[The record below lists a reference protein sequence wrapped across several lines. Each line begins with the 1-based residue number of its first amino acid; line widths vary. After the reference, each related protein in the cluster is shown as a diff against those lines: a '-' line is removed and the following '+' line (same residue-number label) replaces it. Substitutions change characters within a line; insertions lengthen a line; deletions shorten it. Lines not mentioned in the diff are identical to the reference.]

1 MWVDSKT
8 AADVLGVK
16 YDALVKSVKR
26 AEKQGKKFCTI
37 KPNILSFIYVEGI
50 GRGGKVLQIWLDE
63 IPANFDLGKKT
74 YKGIMGEN
82 LEPEI
87 WSKKEIKGDSS
98 ESFSDTRT
106 NRTFEKQ
113 GLQGGSLCRA
123 RQGEYKS
130 SKDWQEDTTKET
142 SPQPK
147 GHKGSINDE
156 KYNWDEQRRASGDF
170 CSHERDE
177 YSRAWGDSK
186 STNIAKC
193 DKTSYET
200 QEESLD
206 KSSQNRTIADRES
219 VIGADIRENRAN
231 KANLVIDKWGKSD
244 GKNSISG
251 NFCNIH
257 NMGGFAV
264 DIDNSGVC
272 VGVTSDNRREIS
284 KDINDKENKANLE
297 EIRNPHISS
306 GKYNNADDSV
316 DEFQSYAIE
325 HSLAELFNDMNINDD
340 KKADAYLKAKVVK
353 LWLKAK
359 DKKVKIDAFLS
370 YININKM
377 YDKKVSKGQ
386 VYDWA
391 RRYANGG
398 IKGLVDERGGNR
410 PLLVELLGYKEKVD
424 EIILSSQG
432 KINSYNVYNRLHH
445 YFVSLGLLSHD
456 EFIGKQKCIV
466 AYDSI
471 NRYVNK
477 WKKENPTTVLYIEK
491 GYDGAVNSKLAGV
504 GKADWRADFANEYVE
519 IDATTLDL
527 FAKKINLDLANEIW
541 KMNKEAFRDFDECKA
556 RVEENQKRY
565 TVVGLIDVH
574 SGVCSY
580 VIGKSENIYTV
591 KRCLAKYIAKF
602 GKPLRVV
609 GDNGKAFKSNEMA
622 GTFESLDIEYLAV
635 RAYSGWLKPYIE
647 RSWRSFQDNFS
658 QNLAGFIG
666 HSVVERQAIEFG
678 FSKMERRLKKGEQ
691 TNLKRMLLIND
702 LEKLMD
708 DYIDEFMNRR
718 WLDRL
723 GSSPLEA
730 YKSDEDKV
738 QRLSSTLVCARLG
751 KMLTKK
757 VYKKGIM
764 HDNAYYLC
772 AKSFEYD
779 EVKIVPNINN
789 VDEVYI
795 WSVSGEFIGV
805 GTRLNSG
812 EGVSAEIAK
821 EARAYTKKKIDKVRK
836 AANAAAAINQ
846 DSFIEHVKYV
856 KNARALEVGSAALEY
871 EDELGALVETEH
883 KRAKSLRVINEL
895 IKAPKKQVEISWEG
909 MVKKMNN
916 F

>member
-8 AADVLGVK
+8 AAAVLGV
-16 YDALVKSVKR
+16 SNR
-26 AEKQGKKFCTI
+26 AIQKACANSKFSDKKICTI
-37 KPNILSFIYVEGI
+37 KSKILNFRYQDNS
-50 GRGGKVLQIWLDE
+50 RGGSSGKVLQIWLDE
-63 IPANFDLGKKT
+63 QSENKLIS
-74 YKGIMGEN
+74 KGYNIED
-82 LEPEI
+82 I
-87 WSKKEIKGDSS
+87 
-98 ESFSDTRT
+98 SDTRT
-106 NRTFEKQ
+106 SRAFAKQ
-113 GLQGGSLCRA
+113 GLCCNLASTQW
-123 RQGEYKS
+123 QGEHKS
-130 SKDWQEDTTKET
+130 SKAWQEDTAKET
-142 SPQPK
+142 SLEPK
-147 GHKGSINDE
+147 SSEGSVNDE
-156 KYNWDEQRRASGDF
+156 K
-170 CSHERDE
+170 
-177 YSRAWGDSK
+177 
-186 STNIAKC
+186 
-193 DKTSYET
+193 
-200 QEESLD
+200 
-206 KSSQNRTIADRES
+206 
-219 VIGADIRENRAN
+219 
-231 KANLVIDKWGKSD
+231 
-244 GKNSISG
+244 
-251 NFCNIH
+251 
-257 NMGGFAV
+257 
-264 DIDNSGVC
+264 
-272 VGVTSDNRREIS
+272 
-284 KDINDKENKANLE
+284 NKANLE

-306 GKYNNADDSV
+306 GKHNNADDSV
-316 DEFQSYAIE
+316 DEFQSYAIAKE
-325 HSLAELFNDMNINDD
+325 QKVELAELFDDMSINDD
-340 KKADAYLKAKVVK
+340 KKADAFLKAKVVK
-353 LWLKAK
+353 LWLKAR
-359 DKKVKIDAFLS
+359 DRKVKIDAFLS

-377 YDKKVSKGQ
+377 YDKRVSKGQ
-386 VYDWA
+386 IYDWA

-410 PLLVELLGYKEKVD
+410 PLLVELLGHKEKVD
-424 EIILSSQG
+424 ELILSSQG

-445 YFVSLGLLSHD
+445 HFVSLGLLSHD
-456 EFIGKQKCIV
+456 EFIGKQKEIV

-471 NRYVNK
+471 NRYVNR

-491 GYDGAVNSKLAGV
+491 GYDAAVNSKLAGV
-504 GKADWRADFANEYVE
+504 GKADWKADFANEYVE

-527 FAKKINLDLANEIW
+527 FAKKINLDLASAIW
-541 KMNKEAFRDFDECKA
+541 KINKEAFRDFDECCE
-556 RVEENQKRY
+556 RVKENQKRY
-565 TVVGLIDVH
+565 TVVGLIDVR

-591 KRCLAKYIAKF
+591 KRCLAKF

-658 QNLAGFIG
+658 QNTAAFIG
-666 HSVVERQAIEFG
+666 HSVEQRQAIEFG

-702 LEKLMD
+702 LEKLID
-708 DYIDEFMNRR
+708 DYIDEFINRR

-723 GSSPLEA
+723 GSSPLET
-730 YKSDEDKV
+730 YMSDEDKV

-751 KMLTKK
+751 NMLTKK

-764 HDNAYYLC
+764 HDNAYYIC

-789 VDEVYI
+789 VDEIYI
-795 WSVSGEFIGV
+795 WSATGEFIGV
-805 GTRLNSG
+805 GTRLNNG

-871 EDELGALVETEH
+871 EDELGALVKTEH

-895 IKAPKKQVEISWEG
+895 LVPTKPKKQVEISWEVYAKDKG
-909 MVKKMNN
+909 SK
-916 F
+916 

>member
-8 AADVLGVK
+8 AAGALGVSN
-16 YDALVKSVKR
+16 KSVEKACLR
-26 AEKQGKKFCTI
+26 ATKANKKICKI
-37 KPNILSFIYVEGI
+37 KSHICNFIYVDGI

-63 IPANFDLGKKT
+63 QSENKLIS
-74 YKGIMGEN
+74 KGCNIED
-82 LEPEI
+82 I
-87 WSKKEIKGDSS
+87 
-98 ESFSDTRT
+98 SDTRT
-106 NRTFEKQ
+106 SRAFAKQ
-113 GLQGGSLCRA
+113 GLRCDPVSAQW
-123 RQGEYKS
+123 QGEYKS

-147 GHKGSINDE
+147 SHKGSINDE
-156 KYNWDEQRRASGDF
+156 K
-170 CSHERDE
+170 
-177 YSRAWGDSK
+177 
-186 STNIAKC
+186 
-193 DKTSYET
+193 
-200 QEESLD
+200 
-206 KSSQNRTIADRES
+206 
-219 VIGADIRENRAN
+219 N
-231 KANLVIDKWGKSD
+231 KANLQ
-244 GKNSISG
+244 
-251 NFCNIH
+251 
-257 NMGGFAV
+257 
-264 DIDNSGVC
+264 
-272 VGVTSDNRREIS
+272 
-284 KDINDKENKANLE
+284 

-306 GKYNNADDSV
+306 SKHNNTDDSV

-325 HSLAELFNDMNINDD
+325 QKASPKDSLEELYEDININDD
-340 KKADAYLKAKVVK
+340 KKADAFLKAKVVK
-353 LWLKAK
+353 LWLKAR
-359 DKKVKIDAFLS
+359 DRKVKIDAFLQ
-370 YININKM
+370 YININNM

-410 PLLVELLGYKEKVD
+410 PLLVELLGHKEKVD
-424 EIILSSQG
+424 ELILASQG
-432 KINSYNVYNRLHH
+432 KISSYNVYNRLHH
-445 YFVSLGLLSHD
+445 HFVSLGLLSHD

-504 GKADWRADFANEYVE
+504 GKADWRADFVNEYVE

-527 FAKKINLDLANEIW
+527 FAKKIRLDLASAIW
-541 KMNKEAFRDFDECKA
+541 KINKEAFRDFDECCE
-556 RVEENQKRY
+556 RVKENQKRY
-565 TVVGLIDVH
+565 TVVGLIDVR

-609 GDNGKAFKSNEMA
+609 GDNGKAFKSHEMA

-658 QNLAGFIG
+658 QNIAGFIG
-666 HSVVERQAIEFG
+666 HSVEQRQAIEFG

-708 DYIDEFMNRR
+708 DYIDEFINRR

-764 HDNAYYLC
+764 HDNAYYIC

-789 VDEVYI
+789 VDEIYI
-795 WSVSGEFIGV
+795 WSVNGEFIGV
-805 GTRLNSG
+805 GTRLNNT

-836 AANAAAAINQ
+836 AANEAAAINQ

-871 EDELGALVETEH
+871 EDELGKKIETEH

-895 IKAPKKQVEISWEG
+895 LVPTKPKKQVEISWEG
-909 MVKKMNN
+909 MVKKK
-916 F
+916 

>member
-1 MWVDSKT
+1 MWVNSKT
-8 AADVLGVK
+8 AAGALGVSN
-16 YDALVKSVKR
+16 KSVEKACLR
-26 AEKQGKKFCTI
+26 ATKANKKICKI
-37 KPNILSFIYVEGI
+37 KSHICNFIYVEGI

-63 IPANFDLGKKT
+63 QSQKLID
-74 YKGIMGEN
+74 
-82 LEPEI
+82 
-87 WSKKEIKGDSS
+87 KGDSS

-113 GLQGGSLCRA
+113 GLQCSPVSTQW
-123 RQGEYKS
+123 QGEYKS
-130 SKDWQEDTTKET
+130 SKDWQDDTTKET
-142 SPQPK
+142 SLEPK
-147 GHKGSINDE
+147 SHKGSVNDE

-177 YSRAWGDSK
+177 HSRAWGDSK

-200 QEESLD
+200 QKESTD
-206 KSSQNRTIADRES
+206 KSSQSSTIADIGSPYAVGTS
-219 VIGADIRENRAN
+219 VFAN
-231 KANLVIDKWGKSD
+231 F
-244 GKNSISG
+244 SG
-251 NFCNIH
+251 GLATTLKVH
-257 NMGGFAV
+257 KEKEV
-264 DIDNSGVC
+264 
-272 VGVTSDNRREIS
+272 
-284 KDINDKENKANLE
+284 INDEKNKANLE

-353 LWLKAK
+353 LWLKAR
-359 DKKVKIDAFLS
+359 DKKVKIDAFLQ
-370 YININKM
+370 YININNM
-377 YDKKVSKGQ
+377 YGKRVSKGQ
-386 VYDWA
+386 IYDWA
-391 RRYANGG
+391 KKYANGG

-658 QNLAGFIG
+658 QNIAGFIG
-666 HSVVERQAIEFG
+666 HSVEQRQAIEFG

-708 DYIDEFMNRR
+708 DYIDEFINRR

-730 YKSDEDKV
+730 YKSDEDKIE
-738 QRLSSTLVCARLG
+738 RLSSTLVCARLG
-751 KMLTKK
+751 NMLTKK

-764 HDNAYYLC
+764 HDNAYYIC

-795 WSVSGEFIGV
+795 WSTIGEFIGV
-805 GTRLNSG
+805 GTRLNNT

-821 EARAYTKKKIDKVRK
+821 EARAFTKKKIDKVRK
-836 AANAAAAINQ
+836 AANAAATINQ
-846 DSFIEHVKYV
+846 DSFIEHVEYV

-871 EDELGALVETEH
+871 EDELGKKIETEH

-895 IKAPKKQVEISWEG
+895 LVPTKPKKQVEISWEG
-909 MVKKMNN
+909 MVKKK
-916 F
+916 

>member
-1 MWVDSKT
+1 
-8 AADVLGVK
+8 
-16 YDALVKSVKR
+16 
-26 AEKQGKKFCTI
+26 
-37 KPNILSFIYVEGI
+37 
-50 GRGGKVLQIWLDE
+50 
-63 IPANFDLGKKT
+63 
-74 YKGIMGEN
+74 
-82 LEPEI
+82 
-87 WSKKEIKGDSS
+87 
-98 ESFSDTRT
+98 
-106 NRTFEKQ
+106 
-113 GLQGGSLCRA
+113 
-123 RQGEYKS
+123 
-130 SKDWQEDTTKET
+130 
-142 SPQPK
+142 
-147 GHKGSINDE
+147 
-156 KYNWDEQRRASGDF
+156 
-170 CSHERDE
+170 
-177 YSRAWGDSK
+177 
-186 STNIAKC
+186 
-193 DKTSYET
+193 
-200 QEESLD
+200 
-206 KSSQNRTIADRES
+206 
-219 VIGADIRENRAN
+219 
-231 KANLVIDKWGKSD
+231 
-244 GKNSISG
+244 
-251 NFCNIH
+251 
-257 NMGGFAV
+257 
-264 DIDNSGVC
+264 
-272 VGVTSDNRREIS
+272 
-284 KDINDKENKANLE
+284 
-297 EIRNPHISS
+297 RNPHISS
-306 GKYNNADDSV
+306 SKYNNADNSV

-325 HSLAELFNDMNINDD
+325 QKTSHSLEELYEDMNINDD
-340 KKADAYLKAKVVK
+340 KKADAFLKAKVVK
-353 LWLKAK
+353 LWLKAR
-359 DKKVKIDAFLS
+359 DRKVKIDAFLQ
-370 YININKM
+370 YININNM

-386 VYDWA
+386 IYDWA

-410 PLLVELLGYKEKVD
+410 PQLVELLGYKEKVD
-424 EIILSSQG
+424 ELILASQG
-432 KINSYNVYNRLHH
+432 KISSYNVYNRLHH
-445 YFVSLGLLSHD
+445 HFVSLGLLSHD
-456 EFIGKQKCIV
+456 EFIGKQKEIV

-471 NRYVNK
+471 NRYVNR

-491 GYDGAVNSKLAGV
+491 GYDAAVNSKLAGV

-527 FAKKINLDLANEIW
+527 FAKKIRLDLASAIW
-541 KMNKEAFRDFDECKA
+541 KMNKEAFRDFDECCE
-556 RVEENQKRY
+556 RVKENQKRY

-602 GKPLRVV
+602 GKPITVV
-609 GDNGKAFKSNEMA
+609 GDNGKAFKSHEMA

-658 QNLAGFIG
+658 QNIAGFIG
-666 HSVVERQAIEFG
+666 HSVEQRQAIEFG

-702 LEKLMD
+702 LEKLID
-708 DYIDEFMNRR
+708 DYIDEFINRR

-723 GSSPLEA
+723 GSSPLET
-730 YKSDEDKV
+730 YMSDEDKV

-751 KMLTKK
+751 NMLTKK

-789 VDEVYI
+789 VDEIYI
-795 WSVSGEFIGV
+795 WSVQGEFIGV
-805 GTRLNSG
+805 GTRLNDG

-846 DSFIEHVKYV
+846 DSFIEHVEYV

-895 IKAPKKQVEISWEG
+895 LPTKPKKQVEISWEG
-909 MVKKMNN
+909 MVKKK
-916 F
+916 

>member
-200 QEESLD
+200 QEERLD
-206 KSSQNRTIADRES
+206 KSSQSSTIADIGSPYAVGTS
-219 VIGADIRENRAN
+219 VFAN
-231 KANLVIDKWGKSD
+231 F
-244 GKNSISG
+244 SG
-251 NFCNIH
+251 GLATTLKVH
-257 NMGGFAV
+257 KEKEV
-264 DIDNSGVC
+264 
-272 VGVTSDNRREIS
+272 
-284 KDINDKENKANLE
+284 INDEKNKANLE
-297 EIRNPHISS
+297 EIRNSHISS

-325 HSLAELFNDMNINDD
+325 QKDSLEELFNDMNINDD

-353 LWLKAK
+353 LWLKAR

-410 PLLVELLGYKEKVD
+410 PLLVELLGHKEKVD

-723 GSSPLEA
+723 GTSPLEA

-846 DSFIEHVKYV
+846 DSFIEHVEYV
-856 KNARALEVGSAALEY
+856 KNARALEVGSVALEY

-909 MVKKMNN
+909 MVKK
-916 F
+916 

>member
-8 AADVLGVK
+8 AAAVLGVNLRTLQRK
-16 YDALVKSVKR
+16 AINAQNKCQKIL
-26 AEKQGKKFCTI
+26 TI
-37 KPNILSFIYVEGI
+37 DTQKIMYQFIFSS
-50 GRGGKVLQIWLDE
+50 RGGPSGKVLQIWLDE
-63 IPANFDLGKKT
+63 QSENKLIS
-74 YKGIMGEN
+74 KGYNIED
-82 LEPEI
+82 I
-87 WSKKEIKGDSS
+87 
-98 ESFSDTRT
+98 SDTRT
-106 NRTFEKQ
+106 SRAFAKQ
-113 GLQGGSLCRA
+113 GLHCNLASTQW
-123 RQGEYKS
+123 QGEYKS
-130 SKDWQEDTTKET
+130 SKDRQEDTTKET
-142 SPQPK
+142 SLEPK
-147 GHKGSINDE
+147 SSEGSVNDE
-156 KYNWDEQRRASGDF
+156 KYN
-170 CSHERDE
+170 
-177 YSRAWGDSK
+177 
-186 STNIAKC
+186 
-193 DKTSYET
+193 KTSYET

-206 KSSQNRTIADRES
+206 KSSQSSTTGVMNDEK
-219 VIGADIRENRAN
+219 N
-231 KANLVIDKWGKSD
+231 KANLQ
-244 GKNSISG
+244 
-251 NFCNIH
+251 
-257 NMGGFAV
+257 
-264 DIDNSGVC
+264 
-272 VGVTSDNRREIS
+272 
-284 KDINDKENKANLE
+284 

-306 GKYNNADDSV
+306 GKRDNADDSV
-316 DEFQSYAIE
+316 DEFQSYAVTKE
-325 HSLAELFNDMNINDD
+325 QKVEVEELFDDMNINDD
-340 KKADAYLKAKVVK
+340 KKADAFLKAKVVK
-353 LWLKAK
+353 LWLKARDRK
-359 DKKVKIDAFLS
+359 IKIDAFLS

-424 EIILSSQG
+424 ELILASQG
-432 KINSYNVYNRLHH
+432 KISSYNIYNRLHH
-445 YFVSLGLLSHD
+445 HFVSLGLLSHD
-456 EFIGKQKCIV
+456 EFIGKQKEIV
-466 AYDSI
+466 AYDYI

-491 GYDGAVNSKLAGV
+491 GYDWAVNSKLAGV
-504 GKADWRADFANEYVE
+504 GKADWKADFANEYVE

-527 FAKKINLDLANEIW
+527 FAKKINLDLASAIW
-541 KMNKEAFRDFDECKA
+541 KMNKEAFRDFEECCE
-556 RVEENQKRY
+556 RVKENQKRY

-666 HSVVERQAIEFG
+666 HSVEQRQAIEFG
-678 FSKMERRLKKGEQ
+678 FSKMERRLKKSEQ

-708 DYIDEFMNRR
+708 DYIDEFINRR

-730 YKSDEDKV
+730 YKSDEDKIE
-738 QRLSSTLVCARLG
+738 RLSSTLVCARLG
-751 KMLTKK
+751 NMLTKK

-764 HDNAYYLC
+764 HDNAYYIC
-772 AKSFEYD
+772 TKSFEYD

-795 WSVSGEFIGV
+795 WSANGEFIGV
-805 GTRLNSG
+805 GTRLNNG

-821 EARAYTKKKIDKVRK
+821 EARAFTKKKIDKVRK

-846 DSFIEHVKYV
+846 DSFIEHVEYV

-895 IKAPKKQVEISWEG
+895 LVPTKPKKQVEISWEVYAKDKG
-909 MVKKMNN
+909 SK
-916 F
+916 

>member
-37 KPNILSFIYVEGI
+37 KPNILSFIYVKGI
-50 GRGGKVLQIWLDE
+50 GRGGKILQIWLDK
-63 IPANFDLGKKT
+63 IPAKENSNEFLA
-74 YKGIMGEN
+74 GIWECDPNEAKEN
-82 LEPEI
+82 SNEFLAGIWECDPNEAKENSNEAEI
-87 WSKKEIKGDSS
+87 WSNKTLATKDTKGDSN

-106 NRTFEKQ
+106 NRAFTEQ

-123 RQGEYKS
+123 WQGEYKS

-142 SPQPK
+142 SLEPK
-147 GHKGSINDE
+147 SHKGSVNDE
-156 KYNWDEQRRASGDF
+156 KYS
-170 CSHERDE
+170 
-177 YSRAWGDSK
+177 
-186 STNIAKC
+186 
-193 DKTSYET
+193 KTSYET
-200 QEESLD
+200 QEEPMHKAVTNKSVTSCHAKAPQVGYPD
-206 KSSQNRTIADRES
+206 KSSQNRTIADIGLPCVVGTSVFANFSGGLATTLKVHKEKES
-219 VIGADIRENRAN
+219 DE
-231 KANLVIDKWGKSD
+231 K
-244 GKNSISG
+244 
-251 NFCNIH
+251 
-257 NMGGFAV
+257 
-264 DIDNSGVC
+264 
-272 VGVTSDNRREIS
+272 
-284 KDINDKENKANLE
+284 NKANLE

-316 DEFQSYAIE
+316 DEFQSYAITKE
-325 HSLAELFNDMNINDD
+325 QEASHSLEELFDDMNIKDD

-353 LWLKAK
+353 LWLKAR
-359 DKKVKIDAFLS
+359 DKKVKIDAFLQ
-370 YININKM
+370 YININNM
-377 YDKKVSKGQ
+377 YGKRVSKGQ
-386 VYDWA
+386 IYDWA

-410 PLLVELLGYKEKVD
+410 PLLVELLGHKEKVD
-424 EIILSSQG
+424 ELILSSQG

-471 NRYVNK
+471 NRYVNR

-491 GYDGAVNSKLAGV
+491 GYDTAVNSKLAGV

-527 FAKKINLDLANEIW
+527 FAKKIRLDLASAIW
-541 KMNKEAFRDFDECKA
+541 KINKEAFRDFEECCE
-556 RVEENQKRY
+556 RVKENQKRY

-658 QNLAGFIG
+658 QNIAGFIG
-666 HSVVERQAIEFG
+666 HSVEQRQAIEFG

-708 DYIDEFMNRR
+708 DYIDEFINRR

-730 YKSDEDKV
+730 YKSDEDKIE
-738 QRLSSTLVCARLG
+738 RLSSTLVCARLG
-751 KMLTKK
+751 NMLTKK

-764 HDNAYYLC
+764 HDNAYYIC

-789 VDEVYI
+789 VDEIYI
-795 WSVSGEFIGV
+795 WSTIGEFIGV
-805 GTRLNSG
+805 GTRLNNG

-846 DSFIEHVKYV
+846 DSFIEHVEYV

-871 EDELGALVETEH
+871 EDELGALVKTEQ

-895 IKAPKKQVEISWEG
+895 LVPTKPKKQVEISWEG
-909 MVKKMNN
+909 MVKKK
-916 F
+916 

>member
-8 AADVLGVK
+8 AAAVLGVK
-16 YDALVKSVKR
+16 YDALQKATRRSEKS
-26 AEKQGKKFCTI
+26 GKKFCTI
-37 KPNILSFIYVEGI
+37 KFHKLYFEYIN
-50 GRGGKVLQIWLDE
+50 GRGGSSGKVLQIWLDE
-63 IPANFDLGKKT
+63 QSENKLIS
-74 YKGIMGEN
+74 KGCNIED
-82 LEPEI
+82 I
-87 WSKKEIKGDSS
+87 
-98 ESFSDTRT
+98 SDTRT
-106 NRTFEKQ
+106 SRAFAKQ
-113 GLQGGSLCRA
+113 GLCCDPVSAQW
-123 RQGEYKS
+123 QGEYKS
-130 SKDWQEDTTKET
+130 SKDRQEDTTKKT
-142 SPQPK
+142 SLEQK
-147 GHKGSINDE
+147 SSEGSINDE
-156 KYNWDEQRRASGDF
+156 K
-170 CSHERDE
+170 
-177 YSRAWGDSK
+177 
-186 STNIAKC
+186 
-193 DKTSYET
+193 
-200 QEESLD
+200 
-206 KSSQNRTIADRES
+206 
-219 VIGADIRENRAN
+219 
-231 KANLVIDKWGKSD
+231 
-244 GKNSISG
+244 
-251 NFCNIH
+251 
-257 NMGGFAV
+257 
-264 DIDNSGVC
+264 
-272 VGVTSDNRREIS
+272 
-284 KDINDKENKANLE
+284 NKANLE

-306 GKYNNADDSV
+306 GKHNNADDSV
-316 DEFQSYAIE
+316 DEFQSYAIAKE
-325 HSLAELFNDMNINDD
+325 QKASHSLEELYEDMNINDD
-340 KKADAYLKAKVVK
+340 KKADAFLKAKVVK
-353 LWLKAK
+353 LWLKAR
-359 DKKVKIDAFLS
+359 DRKVKIDAFLQ
-370 YININKM
+370 YININNM
-377 YDKKVSKGQ
+377 YGKRVSKGQ
-386 VYDWA
+386 IYDWA
-391 RRYANGG
+391 KKYANGG

-424 EIILSSQG
+424 ELILSSQG

-445 YFVSLGLLSHD
+445 HFVSLGLLSHD
-456 EFIGKQKCIV
+456 EFIGKQKEIV

-527 FAKKINLDLANEIW
+527 FAKKINLDLASAIW
-541 KMNKEAFRDFDECKA
+541 KMNKEAFRDFDECCE
-556 RVEENQKRY
+556 RVKENQKRY

-591 KRCLAKYIAKF
+591 KRCLAKYISKF

-658 QNLAGFIG
+658 QNIAGFIG
-666 HSVVERQAIEFG
+666 HSVEQRQAIEFG

-708 DYIDEFMNRR
+708 DYIDEFINRR

-730 YKSDEDKV
+730 YKSDEDKIE
-738 QRLSSTLVCARLG
+738 RLSSTLVCARLG
-751 KMLTKK
+751 NMLTKK

-764 HDNAYYLC
+764 HDNAYYIC

-795 WSVSGEFIGV
+795 WSTIGEFIGV
-805 GTRLNSG
+805 GTRLNNG

-836 AANAAAAINQ
+836 AANEAAVINQ

-871 EDELGALVETEH
+871 EDELGKKIETEH

-895 IKAPKKQVEISWEG
+895 LVPTKPKKQVEISWEVYAKDKG
-909 MVKKMNN
+909 SK
-916 F
+916 

>member
-8 AADVLGVK
+8 AADVFGVK

-37 KPNILSFIYVEGI
+37 KPNILSFIYVKGI
-50 GRGGKVLQIWLDE
+50 GRGGKILQIWLDK
-63 IPANFDLGKKT
+63 IPAKENSNEFLAGIWECDPNEAKENSNEAEICSNKT
-74 YKGIMGEN
+74 LATKDTKGESNEN
-82 LEPEI
+82 
-87 WSKKEIKGDSS
+87 IKH
-98 ESFSDTRT
+98 TRT
-106 NRTFEKQ
+106 SRAFAKQ
-113 GLQGGSLCRA
+113 GLCCNLASTQW
-123 RQGEYKS
+123 QGEHKS
-130 SKDWQEDTTKET
+130 SKAWQEDTAKET
-142 SPQPK
+142 SLEQK
-147 GHKGSINDE
+147 SSEGSVNDE
-156 KYNWDEQRRASGDF
+156 K
-170 CSHERDE
+170 
-177 YSRAWGDSK
+177 
-186 STNIAKC
+186 
-193 DKTSYET
+193 
-200 QEESLD
+200 
-206 KSSQNRTIADRES
+206 
-219 VIGADIRENRAN
+219 
-231 KANLVIDKWGKSD
+231 
-244 GKNSISG
+244 
-251 NFCNIH
+251 
-257 NMGGFAV
+257 
-264 DIDNSGVC
+264 
-272 VGVTSDNRREIS
+272 
-284 KDINDKENKANLE
+284 NKANLE

-306 GKYNNADDSV
+306 GKRDNADNSV

-325 HSLAELFNDMNINDD
+325 QKNSLAELFDDMNINDD
-340 KKADAYLKAKVVK
+340 KKADAFLKAKVVK
-353 LWLKAK
+353 LWLKAR
-359 DKKVKIDAFLS
+359 DRKVKIDAFLQ
-370 YININKM
+370 YININNM
-377 YDKKVSKGQ
+377 YGKRVSKGQ
-386 VYDWA
+386 IYDWA

-424 EIILSSQG
+424 ELILASQG
-432 KINSYNVYNRLHH
+432 KISSYNIYNRLHH
-445 YFVSLGLLSHD
+445 HFVSLGLLSHD
-456 EFIGKQKCIV
+456 EFIGKQKEIV

-491 GYDGAVNSKLAGV
+491 GYDWAVNSKLAGV
-504 GKADWRADFANEYVE
+504 GKADWKADFANEYVE

-527 FAKKINLDLANEIW
+527 FAKKINLDLASAIW
-541 KMNKEAFRDFDECKA
+541 KMNKEAFRDFDECCE
-556 RVEENQKRY
+556 RVKENQKRY
-565 TVVGLIDVH
+565 TVVGLIDVR

-591 KRCLAKYIAKF
+591 KRCLAKYISKF

-666 HSVVERQAIEFG
+666 HSVEQRQAIEFG

-708 DYIDEFMNRR
+708 DYIDEFINRR

-730 YKSDEDKV
+730 YKSDEDKIE
-738 QRLSSTLVCARLG
+738 RLSSTLVCARLG
-751 KMLTKK
+751 NMLTKK

-764 HDNAYYLC
+764 HDNAYYIC

-795 WSVSGEFIGV
+795 WSTIGEFIGV
-805 GTRLNSG
+805 GTRLNNG

-821 EARAYTKKKIDKVRK
+821 EARAFTKKKIDKVRK

-846 DSFIEHVKYV
+846 DSFIEHVEYV

-871 EDELGALVETEH
+871 EDELGALVKTEH

-895 IKAPKKQVEISWEG
+895 LVPTKPKKQVEISWEG
-909 MVKKMNN
+909 MVKKK
-916 F
+916 

>member
-8 AADVLGVK
+8 AADVFGVK

-37 KPNILSFIYVEGI
+37 NGKILPFKRINGS
-50 GRGGKVLQIWLDE
+50 RGGSSGKVLQIWLDE
-63 IPANFDLGKKT
+63 QSENKLIS
-74 YKGIMGEN
+74 KGYNIED
-82 LEPEI
+82 I
-87 WSKKEIKGDSS
+87 
-98 ESFSDTRT
+98 SDTRT
-106 NRTFEKQ
+106 SRAFAKQ
-113 GLQGGSLCRA
+113 GLCCNLASTQW
-123 RQGEYKS
+123 QGEHKS
-130 SKDWQEDTTKET
+130 SKAWQEDTAKET
-142 SPQPK
+142 SLEPK
-147 GHKGSINDE
+147 SSEGSVNDE
-156 KYNWDEQRRASGDF
+156 KYN
-170 CSHERDE
+170 
-177 YSRAWGDSK
+177 
-186 STNIAKC
+186 
-193 DKTSYET
+193 KTSYET

-231 KANLVIDKWGKSD
+231 KANFVIDKWGKSD
-244 GKNSISG
+244 VKNSVSG

-297 EIRNPHISS
+297 EIRNSHISS
-306 GKYNNADDSV
+306 SKRDNADNSV

-325 HSLAELFNDMNINDD
+325 QKNSLAELFDDMNINDD
-340 KKADAYLKAKVVK
+340 KKADAFLKAKVVK
-353 LWLKAK
+353 LWLKAR
-359 DKKVKIDAFLS
+359 DRKVKIDAFLQ
-370 YININKM
+370 YININNM
-377 YDKKVSKGQ
+377 YGKRVSKGQ
-386 VYDWA
+386 IYDWA

-424 EIILSSQG
+424 ELILASQG
-432 KINSYNVYNRLHH
+432 KISSYNVYNRLHH
-445 YFVSLGLLSHD
+445 HFVSLGLLSHD
-456 EFIGKQKCIV
+456 EFIGKQKEIV

-504 GKADWRADFANEYVE
+504 GKADWKADFANEYVE

-527 FAKKINLDLANEIW
+527 FAKKINLDLASAIW
-541 KMNKEAFRDFDECKA
+541 KMNKEAFRDFDECCE
-556 RVEENQKRY
+556 RVKENQKRY

-591 KRCLAKYIAKF
+591 KRCLAKYISKF

-658 QNLAGFIG
+658 QNITGFIG
-666 HSVVERQAIEFG
+666 HSVEQRQAIEFG

-702 LEKLMD
+702 LEKLID
-708 DYIDEFMNRR
+708 DYIDEFINRR

-730 YKSDEDKV
+730 YKSDEDKIE
-738 QRLSSTLVCARLG
+738 RLSSTLVCARLG
-751 KMLTKK
+751 NMLTKK

-764 HDNAYYLC
+764 HDNAYYIC

-795 WSVSGEFIGV
+795 WSTIGEFIGV
-805 GTRLNSG
+805 GTRLNNG

-821 EARAYTKKKIDKVRK
+821 EARAFTKKKIDKVRK

-846 DSFIEHVKYV
+846 DSFIEHVEYV

-871 EDELGALVETEH
+871 EDELGALVKTEH

-895 IKAPKKQVEISWEG
+895 LVPTKPKKQVEISWEG
-909 MVKKMNN
+909 MVKKK
-916 F
+916 

>member
-8 AADVLGVK
+8 AAGALGVSN
-16 YDALVKSVKR
+16 KSVEKACLR
-26 AEKQGKKFCTI
+26 ATKANKKICKI
-37 KPNILSFIYVEGI
+37 KSHICNFIYVDGI

-63 IPANFDLGKKT
+63 IPAK
-74 YKGIMGEN
+74 EN
-82 LEPEI
+82 SNEFLAGI
-87 WSKKEIKGDSS
+87 WSNKATKDIKGESS

-106 NRTFEKQ
+106 SRAFAKQ
-113 GLQGGSLCRA
+113 GLRCDPVSTQW
-123 RQGEYKS
+123 QGEYKS
-130 SKDWQEDTTKET
+130 SKDRQEDTTKET
-142 SPQPK
+142 SLEPK
-147 GHKGSINDE
+147 SSEGSVNDE
-156 KYNWDEQRRASGDF
+156 KYS
-170 CSHERDE
+170 
-177 YSRAWGDSK
+177 
-186 STNIAKC
+186 
-193 DKTSYET
+193 KTSYKT

-206 KSSQNRTIADRES
+206 KSSQNRTIADIGLPCVVGTS
-219 VIGADIRENRAN
+219 VFAN
-231 KANLVIDKWGKSD
+231 F
-244 GKNSISG
+244 SG
-251 NFCNIH
+251 GLATTLKVH
-257 NMGGFAV
+257 KEKE
-264 DIDNSGVC
+264 
-272 VGVTSDNRREIS
+272 T
-284 KDINDKENKANLE
+284 INDKENKANLQ

-306 GKYNNADDSV
+306 GKCDNADDSV
-316 DEFQSYAIE
+316 DEFQSYAVTKE
-325 HSLAELFNDMNINDD
+325 QKVELAELFDDMSINDD
-340 KKADAYLKAKVVK
+340 KKADAFLKAKVVK
-353 LWLKAK
+353 LWLKAR
-359 DKKVKIDAFLS
+359 DRKVKIDAFLQ
-370 YININKM
+370 YININNM
-377 YDKKVSKGQ
+377 YGKRVSKGQ
-386 VYDWA
+386 IYDWA

-424 EIILSSQG
+424 ELILASQG
-432 KINSYNVYNRLHH
+432 KISSYNVYNRLHH
-445 YFVSLGLLSHD
+445 HFVSLGLLSHD
-456 EFIGKQKCIV
+456 EFIGKQKEIV

-504 GKADWRADFANEYVE
+504 GKADWKADFANEYVE

-527 FAKKINLDLANEIW
+527 FAKKINLDLASAIW
-541 KMNKEAFRDFDECKA
+541 KMNKEAFRDFDECCE
-556 RVEENQKRY
+556 RVKENQKRY

-591 KRCLAKYIAKF
+591 KRCLAKYISKF

-658 QNLAGFIG
+658 QNTAAFIG
-666 HSVVERQAIEFG
+666 HSVEQRQAIEFG

-702 LEKLMD
+702 LEKLID
-708 DYIDEFMNRR
+708 DYIDEFINRR

-730 YKSDEDKV
+730 YKSDEDKIE
-738 QRLSSTLVCARLG
+738 RLSSTLVCARLG
-751 KMLTKK
+751 NMLTKK

-764 HDNAYYLC
+764 HDNAYYIC

-789 VDEVYI
+789 VDEIYI
-795 WSVSGEFIGV
+795 WSATGEFIGV
-805 GTRLNSG
+805 GTRLNNT

-836 AANAAAAINQ
+836 AANEAAVINQ

-871 EDELGALVETEH
+871 EDELGALVKTEH

-895 IKAPKKQVEISWEG
+895 LVPTKPKKQVEISWEVYAKDKG
-909 MVKKMNN
+909 SK
-916 F
+916 

>member
-1 MWVDSKT
+1 MWIDSRT
-8 AADVLGVK
+8 AAAVLGV
-16 YDALVKSVKR
+16 SNR
-26 AEKQGKKFCTI
+26 AIQKACANSKFSDKKICTI
-37 KPNILSFIYVEGI
+37 KSKILNFRYQDNS
-50 GRGGKVLQIWLDE
+50 RGGSSGKVLQIWLDE
-63 IPANFDLGKKT
+63 QNQKLID
-74 YKGIMGEN
+74 
-82 LEPEI
+82 
-87 WSKKEIKGDSS
+87 KGDSS

-113 GLQGGSLCRA
+113 GLHCSPVSTQW
-123 RQGEYKS
+123 QGEYKS
-130 SKDWQEDTTKET
+130 SKDWQDDTTKET

-177 YSRAWGDSK
+177 HSRAWGDSK

-200 QEESLD
+200 QKESTD
-206 KSSQNRTIADRES
+206 KSSQSSTT
-219 VIGADIRENRAN
+219 GA
-231 KANLVIDKWGKSD
+231 
-244 GKNSISG
+244 
-251 NFCNIH
+251 
-257 NMGGFAV
+257 
-264 DIDNSGVC
+264 
-272 VGVTSDNRREIS
+272 
-284 KDINDKENKANLE
+284 INDKENKANLE

-353 LWLKAK
+353 LWLKAR
-359 DKKVKIDAFLS
+359 DRKVKIDAFLS

-410 PLLVELLGYKEKVD
+410 PLLVELLGHKEKVD
-424 EIILSSQG
+424 ELILSSQG
-432 KINSYNVYNRLHH
+432 KISSYNVYNRLHH
-445 YFVSLGLLSHD
+445 HFVSLGLLSHD
-456 EFIGKQKCIV
+456 EFIGKQKEIV

-541 KMNKEAFRDFDECKA
+541 KMNKEAFRDFAECKA

-622 GTFESLDIEYLAV
+622 GTFESLDIEYQAV

-708 DYIDEFMNRR
+708 DYIDEFINRR

-836 AANAAAAINQ
+836 AANAAAVINQ
-846 DSFIEHVKYV
+846 DSFIEHVEYV

-895 IKAPKKQVEISWEG
+895 LMPTKPKKQVEISWEG
-909 MVKKMNN
+909 MVKKK
-916 F
+916 

>member
-8 AADVLGVK
+8 AADVFGVK

-50 GRGGKVLQIWLDE
+50 GRGGKVLQIWLDDE
-63 IPANFDLGKKT
+63 IERENYDNKQDNRANALA
-74 YKGIMGEN
+74 GE
-82 LEPEI
+82 
-87 WSKKEIKGDSS
+87 
-98 ESFSDTRT
+98 
-106 NRTFEKQ
+106 Q
-113 GLQGGSLCRA
+113 GLQSGYSLY
-123 RQGEYKS
+123 EWKNEPKS
-130 SKDWQEDTTKET
+130 KET
-142 SPQPK
+142 WKDENDK
-147 GHKGSINDE
+147 GIEHEEDKGIFTQVQRPSAHDGVFSYNDLADRHRSGSAE
-156 KYNWDEQRRASGDF
+156 IDEIWD
-170 CSHERDE
+170 
-177 YSRAWGDSK
+177 
-186 STNIAKC
+186 STNM
-193 DKTSYET
+193 S
-200 QEESLD
+200 
-206 KSSQNRTIADRES
+206 
-219 VIGADIRENRAN
+219 
-231 KANLVIDKWGKSD
+231 
-244 GKNSISG
+244 
-251 NFCNIH
+251 
-257 NMGGFAV
+257 
-264 DIDNSGVC
+264 
-272 VGVTSDNRREIS
+272 
-284 KDINDKENKANLE
+284 
-297 EIRNPHISS
+297 
-306 GKYNNADDSV
+306 
-316 DEFQSYAIE
+316 
-325 HSLAELFNDMNINDD
+325 DD
-340 KKADAYLKAKVVK
+340 KKADAFLKAKVVK
-353 LWLKAK
+353 LWLKAR
-359 DKKVKIDAFLS
+359 DRKVKIDAFLQ
-370 YININKM
+370 YININNM
-377 YDKKVSKGQ
+377 YGKRVSKGQ
-386 VYDWA
+386 IYDWA
-391 RRYANGG
+391 KKYANGG

-424 EIILSSQG
+424 ELILSSQG

-445 YFVSLGLLSHD
+445 HFVSLGLLSHD
-456 EFIGKQKCIV
+456 EFIGKQKEIV

-504 GKADWRADFANEYVE
+504 GKADWKADFANEYVE

-527 FAKKINLDLANEIW
+527 FAKKINLDLASAIW
-541 KMNKEAFRDFDECKA
+541 KMNKEAFRDFDECCE
-556 RVEENQKRY
+556 RVKENQKRY

-591 KRCLAKYIAKF
+591 KRCLAKYISKF

-658 QNLAGFIG
+658 QNIAGFIG
-666 HSVVERQAIEFG
+666 HSVEQRQAIEFG

-708 DYIDEFMNRR
+708 DYIDEFINRR

-730 YKSDEDKV
+730 YKSDEDKIE
-738 QRLSSTLVCARLG
+738 RLSSTLVCARLG
-751 KMLTKK
+751 NMLTKK

-764 HDNAYYLC
+764 HDNAYYIC

-795 WSVSGEFIGV
+795 WSTIGEFIGV
-805 GTRLNSG
+805 GTRLNNT

-821 EARAYTKKKIDKVRK
+821 EARAFTKKKIDKVRK

-846 DSFIEHVKYV
+846 DSFIEHVEYV

-895 IKAPKKQVEISWEG
+895 LVPTKPKKQVEISWEG
-909 MVKKMNN
+909 MVKKK
-916 F
+916 